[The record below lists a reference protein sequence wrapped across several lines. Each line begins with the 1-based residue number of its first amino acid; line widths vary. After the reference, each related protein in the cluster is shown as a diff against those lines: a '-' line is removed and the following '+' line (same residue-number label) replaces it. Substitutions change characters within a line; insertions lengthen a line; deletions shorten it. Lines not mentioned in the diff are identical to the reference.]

1 MVPVPDPAPF
11 TGRPTRAEINLDA
24 FESNLRFAMEL
35 GGEGRA
41 VMAVLKADGYGH
53 GALEL
58 ARRAAST
65 GASSIGVATV
75 AEARSLRK
83 GGLTLPLFLLSETS
97 PAAAAEAVSLECTP
111 VVYTVELAA
120 ALQEEARKAGR
131 RVAVH
136 LKIDTG
142 MGRVGISPSEAPRLA
157 ESIEAMSHLC
167 LEGIL
172 SHLWE
177 ADRLDSGATFAQL
190 KVFARTCREIR
201 EKHRTVRDCHI
212 ANSALLMRGE
222 AIGAL
227 TRPGIMLY
235 GAPPASPFPGSE
247 RLRPVMRF
255 VTAVAFLKKLPP
267 GAPVS
272 YGGTFRTERES
283 LIATLPVGYA
293 DGYPRR
299 LSNGVD
305 VLVRGRR
312 APQVGRICMDL
323 CMVDVTDIP
332 EISVGDEVVLLG
344 RQGDVE
350 ISADELARR
359 IDTISYEVFCG
370 VSSRVPRL
378 YLDGSPDDGE
388 AARSGGGDGR

>member
-1 MVPVPDPAPF
+1 M
-11 TGRPTRAEINLDA
+11 
-24 FESNLRFAMEL
+24 
-35 GGEGRA
+35 
-41 VMAVLKADGYGH
+41 
-53 GALEL
+53 
-58 ARRAAST
+58 
-65 GASSIGVATV
+65 

-83 GGLTLPLFLLSETS
+83 GGVSLPLFILSETS

-131 RVAVH
+131 HVAVH
-136 LKIDTG
+136 LKVDTG
-142 MGRVGISPSEAPRLA
+142 MGRVGVSPPEAPRLA
-157 ESIEAMSHLC
+157 ETITAMSHLR
-167 LEGIL
+167 LEGVL

-190 KVFARTCREIR
+190 KIFARTCREIR
-201 EKHRTVRDCHI
+201 EKHRDLRDCHI
-212 ANSALLMRGE
+212 ANSALIMRGE

-235 GAPPASPFPGSE
+235 GAPPAAGFPGSE

-255 VTAVAFLKKLPP
+255 VTAVAFLKKLPA

-293 DGYPRR
+293 DGYPRG
-299 LSNGVD
+299 LSNGID

-312 APQVGRICMDL
+312 APQVGRVCMDL
-323 CMVDVTDIP
+323 SMVDVTDIP
-332 EISVGDEVVLLG
+332 EVSVGDEVVLLG
-344 RQGDVE
+344 RQGSVE
-350 ISADELARR
+350 ITADELARR
-359 IDTISYEVFCG
+359 LGTISYEVFCG

-378 YLDGSPDDGE
+378 YLESAPADGGIAGRE
-388 AARSGGGDGR
+388 KGDGR